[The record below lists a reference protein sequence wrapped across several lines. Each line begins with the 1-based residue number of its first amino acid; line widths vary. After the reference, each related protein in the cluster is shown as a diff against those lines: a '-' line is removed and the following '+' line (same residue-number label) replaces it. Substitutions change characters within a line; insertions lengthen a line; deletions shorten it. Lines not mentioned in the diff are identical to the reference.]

1 MSLEEPL
8 ALIISGG
15 DLVLKTIVV
24 ALTTDLSKRV
34 VEALNTLQIQPQTK
48 IIFSHVLPST
58 QTDDVV
64 VDQPHQPRELLYQK
78 IEKQLQVYQAHFPG
92 SEIEIVSGDPSEEI
106 NRLANIY
113 QADLI
118 VIGTRGL
125 KGVKRVIEGSVSS
138 QVVAD
143 AACSVLVVKPEEWR

>member
-1 MSLEEPL
+1 MTPEEPL
-8 ALIISGG
+8 AIIVSGG
-15 DLVLKTIVV
+15 DLVLETIVV
-24 ALTTDLSKRV
+24 ALNTDLSERV
-34 VEALNTLQIQPQTK
+34 VEALNTLQIQPKTK

-58 QTDDVV
+58 QSDDVA
-64 VDQPHQPRELLYQK
+64 DQPHQPPESLYQNV
-78 IEKQLQVYQAHFPG
+78 EKQLQVYQAHFPG